1 MRSASENTLPVSDS
15 GTGSPSDSN
24 GADALR
30 KIGAYLPK
38 LAVFALRNFISARW
52 AVAMAVIGVIV
63 EYATLTI
70 MLPLSGSRNIGLGAQ
85 VTAFWRSVASALGLP
100 DGTRTWLW
108 LFLLLLGVRIL
119 LGLGQVTLNSYVGKR
134 IMGFL
139 CGGAVE
145 RVVVHE
151 PLSLIYQRSI
161 GHYLAI
167 AGDEALRV
175 GQIFFN
181 FVQLCS
187 ALLAALIGM
196 VALYFFSPLA
206 LCLTAIFLLMAAIA
220 LLAMTGRLF
229 AASGKA
235 GVLRRQ
241 VSTTFVEAINGIRSI
256 RSMAGENFVVGR
268 FVDFIERYT
277 HSLFMLDMFN
287 HVARAL
293 PAVFL
298 IAVGLVA
305 LYPQAGFFEGVST
318 LFFFAVVAILTRI
331 LSFLGEAVKAGGHLV
346 ADVRAAFEL
355 EEVVKSAERTT
366 KPPDAG
372 SIDSVREVG
381 FHDLMYAYKV
391 NQPVF
396 SGISGRLAAGNCY
409 ALVGRSGSG
418 KSTLADLLLGL
429 LNPQQGELR
438 LNGVAYTMLSM
449 SSLRR
454 RVVLVEQHTRIF
466 SGSILDNITF
476 GLAPT
481 VSEVREAVDCADLE
495 EFIASLPEGLHT
507 QLDYQGANLSGGQ
520 RQRIGLARALVRRP
534 DVLILDEATSALDSQ
549 TRDAVLENLRDAFR
563 DRILLFITHDANVIK
578 LVDQVW
584 HIRKGKLVVEMNES
598 VLSAR

>member
-1 MRSASENTLPVSDS
+1 MQSTQEKMPPEPDASTENS
-15 GTGSPSDSN
+15 GG
-24 GADALR
+24 GDALR
-30 KIGAYLPK
+30 KIAAYLPK
-38 LAVFALRNFISARW
+38 LAMFALRNFSSARW
-52 AVAMAVIGVIV
+52 AVALAVLGVTV

-70 MLPLSGSRNIGLGAQ
+70 MLPLSGSRNAGLGVQ
-85 VTAFWRSVASALGLP
+85 VIAFWRSVALTLGLP

-119 LGLGQVTLNSYVGKR
+119 LGLGQVTLNSYVGKK

-145 RVVVHE
+145 RVVIHE
-151 PLSLIYQRSI
+151 PLALIYQRSI

-187 ALLAALIGM
+187 ALLAALIGL

-206 LCLTAIFLLMAAIA
+206 LQLTGIFLLVAGIA
-220 LLAMTGRLF
+220 LLAMIGRLF
-229 AASGKA
+229 AASGKS

-277 HSLFMLDMFN
+277 HSLFLLDMFN
-287 HVARAL
+287 HAARAL

-305 LYPQAGFFEGVST
+305 LYPHAGFFEGVST
-318 LFFFAVVAILTRI
+318 LFFFAVVAILIRI
-331 LSFLGEAVKAGGHLV
+331 LTFLGEAVKAGGHLV
-346 ADVRAAFEL
+346 SDIRAAFEL
-355 EEVVKSAERTT
+355 EEVVKSAERPI
-366 KPPDAG
+366 KRPDDDP
-372 SIDSVREVG
+372 IDPVREVG
-381 FHDLMYAYKV
+381 FHDLSYAYKV
-391 NQPVF
+391 DHPVI
-396 SGISGRLAAGNCY
+396 SGISGKLTAGNCY

-418 KSTLADLLLGL
+418 KSTFADLLLGL
-429 LNPQQGELR
+429 LSPQQGELR
-438 LNGVAYTMLSM
+438 LNGVAYSKLSM

-454 RVVLVEQHTRIF
+454 RVVLVEQQTRIF
-466 SGSILDNITF
+466 SGSILDNIAF
-476 GLAPT
+476 GLSPSTA
-481 VSEVREAVDCADLE
+481 EVKQAVDCAGLQ
-495 EFIASLPEGLHT
+495 EFVLSLPQGLDT

-520 RQRIGLARALVRRP
+520 RQRIGLARALVRQP

-549 TRDAVLENLRDAFR
+549 TRDAVLENLRDTFR
-563 DRILLFITHDANVIK
+563 GRILLFLTHDTHVIK
-578 LVDQVW
+578 LVDEIW
-584 HIRKGKLVVEMNES
+584 HIRKGKLVVEMNDA
-598 VLSAR
+598 VVSAR